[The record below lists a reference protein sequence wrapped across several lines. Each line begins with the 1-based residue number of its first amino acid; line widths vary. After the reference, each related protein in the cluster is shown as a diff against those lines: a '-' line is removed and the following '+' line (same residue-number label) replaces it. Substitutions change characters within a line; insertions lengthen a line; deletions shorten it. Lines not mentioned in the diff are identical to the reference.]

1 MSAEPGPAKES
12 DIRAIAERVREL
24 PGYPDFPAATRGYIH
39 MGALLTDAGL
49 QAAIDYAAVVQPR
62 VRMLLDAWPEAT
74 TTGVFLERIE
84 QEGLHDVL
92 NWPHGEKPARIEA
105 LAHLLDSEGVQTVEQ
120 LGAWVQDPMSRSKL
134 LALHG
139 IGKKTADYLANLA
152 GHSVSAV
159 DRHIRAF
166 VARAGVD
173 VHRYADVHALLAAVA
188 EREHLH
194 LGALDR
200 QIWKFM
206 STGTSVGASQRRN
219 ETGEE
224 SAHELR
230 AELEQV
236 RAERDA
242 ALQRLSRVQEALNHL
257 LLEL

>member
-1 MSAEPGPAKES
+1 MSVDVPTKDSE
-12 DIRAIAERVREL
+12 IRAVAELVREL
-24 PGYPDFPAATRGYIH
+24 PGYPDFPAATPGYTH

-49 QAAIDYAAVVQPR
+49 QAAIDYASVVQPR

-74 TTGVFLERIE
+74 TTGVFLEHIE
-84 QEGLHDVL
+84 KEGLHDVL
-92 NWPHGEKPARIEA
+92 SWPHGEKPARIEA
-105 LAHLLDSEGVQTVEQ
+105 LARLLNSEGVQTVEQ
-120 LGAWVQDPMSRSKL
+120 LGAWVQDPTSRSKL
-134 LALHG
+134 VALHG
-139 IGKKTADYLANLA
+139 IGNKTADYVANLV

-173 VHRYADVHALLAAVA
+173 VRRYADVHSLLVAVA
-188 EREHLH
+188 EREHVH

-206 STGTSVGASQRRN
+206 SGGGPGTDSRRTT

-224 SAHELR
+224 TDDDLR
-230 AELEQV
+230 AELERV

-242 ALQRLSRVQEALNHL
+242 ALQRLSRVQEALNDL

>member
-1 MSAEPGPAKES
+1 
-12 DIRAIAERVREL
+12 
-24 PGYPDFPAATRGYIH
+24 

-62 VRMLLDAWPEAT
+62 VRMLLDAWPDAT
-74 TTGVFLERIE
+74 TTGLFLGHIE
-84 QEGLHDVL
+84 KEGLHDVL
-92 NWPHGEKPARIEA
+92 KWPHADKPARIEA
-105 LAHLLDSEGVQTVEQ
+105 LARLLDSEGVQTVEQ
-120 LGAWVQDPMSRSKL
+120 LGVWVRNPTSRSKL
-134 LALHG
+134 VSLRG
-139 IGKKTADYLANLA
+139 VGDKTADYLANLA

-206 STGTSVGASQRRN
+206 SEGSSDADSRRRKVADVDTV
-219 ETGEE
+219 E
-224 SAHELR
+224 ELR
-230 AELEQV
+230 AELERV
-236 RAERDA
+236 RGERDA
-242 ALQRLSRVQEALNHL
+242 ALERLSSVQQGLNDL
-257 LLEL
+257 LLGL